1 MARMRTTPKASSGTP
16 ASAGFTLLELL
27 VSMVLMVLALTLA
40 AQLLL
45 ESQRTFA
52 LSGRAALEPMA
63 SYAYARLTS
72 DVQSASGAQ
81 SATDGALL
89 LTGHPE
95 GTLRWERRGEE
106 LWRTAFADD
115 GRIRSRRVMLQR
127 VETWIWSWDGSLVTA
142 IFAYRRGA
150 MLRYVT
156 TPSLPP
162 EVIREERVVVQA
174 HPRGQP
180 RWNQW

>member
-1 MARMRTTPKASSGTP
+1 MSAARTTARI

-27 VSMVLMVLALTLA
+27 VSMILVVLALMLA
-40 AQLLL
+40 TQLLL

-52 LSGRAALEPMA
+52 LAGRAALEPRA
-63 SYAYARLTS
+63 SSTYARLTS
-72 DVQSASGAQ
+72 DVQSARGAQ
-81 SATDGALL
+81 QAADGALL

-95 GTLRWERRGEE
+95 GTLRWERRREE
-106 LWRTAFADD
+106 LWRTAFTDD
-115 GRIRSRRVMLQR
+115 GDVRSRRVLLHR
-127 VETWIWSWDGSLVTA
+127 VTDWSWSWDGSLVTA
-142 IFAYRRGA
+142 IFTYQRGA

-162 EVIREERVVVQA
+162 EVIRQERVVVQA

-180 RWNQW
+180 RWNRW